1 MMKNWYEYLKKKET
15 STKST

>member
-1 MMKNWYEYLKKKET
+1 MKNWYEYLKKKET